1 AWPADGDVDVGAEMV
16 RVTLRIMSSA
26 MLGVDVAREVTEI
39 SRHLSGVL
47 AYMRD
52 RTASLIGWP
61 RAARRFRAHVA
72 ALDGVVDGIIR
83 ARRAAPGSRAG
94 ALSALLEARGEGGSA
109 LAGGEICAPVE
120 TVPLARHPTTASP
133 PPST

>member
-83 ARRAAPGSRAG
+83 ARRAAPGSRADAPSAPLAAPG
-94 ALSALLEARGEGGSA
+94 ADGSA
-109 LAGGEICAPVE
+109 LAGDAVCRRAA
-120 TVPLARHPTTASP
+120 ARPGAR
-133 PPST
+133 

>member
-83 ARRAAPGSRAG
+83 APPGPPGPPPGAPPAPPPAPRAG
-94 ALSALLEARGEGGSA
+94 RA
-109 LAGGEICAPVE
+109 
-120 TVPLARHPTTASP
+120 
-133 PPST
+133 